1 MSNKPSPIV
10 LIVDDQADVRTAL
23 RLLLKSAT
31 RSAVCASSPQE
42 ALAILQDREIAVV
55 LVDMN
60 YRSDTTSGAE
70 GLALI
75 DSISVL
81 HPAAAAIAMTAWSSV
96 ELAVEAMRRG
106 AVDFIV
112 KPWSNARVLNVVSAQ
127 LRLAEKE
134 KAIEG
139 LSAAQALSLP
149 AEQDLIAG
157 SSSMRRTLG
166 DLAKIANSDASILL
180 LGESGVGKSHIAK
193 CIHGWSKRSERAF
206 VTADVGGLSS
216 SLFESEM
223 FGHVRGAFTDAKQDR
238 TGRFEM
244 ASGGT
249 LFLDEIGNLPAEQQ
263 PKLLRALETGQF
275 ERVGASRTSYA
286 DVRTIAATNVDL
298 SLEVASGRFRQDLL
312 YRLNTFVATVPPLRE
327 RQDDIVP
334 LARFYLARAGKRYK
348 RDAMRLGSSAE
359 HALLS
364 YSWPGNV
371 RELSHV
377 MERSVLLAEASA
389 ISADDLRLSRGA
401 VPATAA
407 EGTDGTLEQVEIH
420 MLRSAILASNGH
432 LQRAADQLG
441 ISRQSLY
448 RRIEKYN
455 IAI

>member
-1 MSNKPSPIV
+1 M
-10 LIVDDQADVRTAL
+10 L
-23 RLLLKSAT
+23 
-31 RSAVCASSPQE
+31 E
-42 ALAILQDREIAVV
+42 AREIAVV

-75 DSISVL
+75 ESIGAL
-81 HPAAAAIAMTAWSSV
+81 HPRTATIAMTAWSSV

-106 AVDFIV
+106 AVDFIE
-112 KPWSNARVLNVVSAQ
+112 KPWSNARVLSVVSAH
-127 LRLAEKE
+127 LRLAEQDR
-134 KAIEG
+134 AIEG
-139 LSAAQALSLP
+139 LSAAQALSHP
-149 AEQDLIAG
+149 AMEDLIA
-157 SSSMRRTLG
+157 SSASMRSSLS
-166 DLAKIANSDASILL
+166 DLAKIAASDASILL

-193 CIHGWSKRSERAF
+193 CIHSWSKRSSRAF

-238 TGRFEM
+238 IGRFEM
-244 ASGGT
+244 ASEGT
-249 LFLDEIGNLPAEQQ
+249 LFLDEIGNLPADQQ

-298 SLEVASGRFRQDLL
+298 SSEVASGRFRQDLF
-312 YRLNTFVATVPPLRE
+312 YRLNTFVATIPPLRA
-327 RQDDIVP
+327 RLDDIVP
-334 LARFYLARAGKRYK
+334 LARFYLGRAGKRHG
-348 RDAMRLGSSAE
+348 RDDLRLASSAE
-359 HALLS
+359 QVLLC
-364 YSWPGNV
+364 YAWPGNV

-377 MERSVLLAEASA
+377 MERAVLLADTSV
-389 ISADDLRLSRGA
+389 ISSEDLRLGGHGL
-401 VPATAA
+401 PATAA
-407 EGTDGTLEQVEIH
+407 NATEAVDGTLEEVEIR
-420 MLRSAILASNGH
+420 MLRAAIRASEGN

-441 ISRQSLY
+441 ITRQSLY